1 MNINKKTL
9 QTIILVS
16 SFFVS
21 GIFLNSC
28 ANKVSYGDAGAVET
42 VTTDFGS
49 TDLQQT
55 SVTLVD
61 SLLTFDPLVKVF
73 ENRRPVLFID
83 NLQNSTS
90 EHIDTVSITD
100 TISTK
105 LINTGK
111 FRFVDMTKVNAV
123 RQQYDY
129 QTKSGLVSEETSV
142 KIGRQIG
149 AEYMLYGNISSIIKR
164 DSKTK
169 DSYYKVTLKLMDIE
183 SGIIEWQGEKEI
195 RKQASK
201 TLFGL

>member
-1 MNINKKTL
+1 MENNMNKKSFL
-9 QTIILVS
+9 FVLLAS
-16 SFFVS
+16 SFFLLS
-21 GIFLNSC
+21 AC
-28 ANKVSYGDAGAVET
+28 ANKVSYEDAGDVET

-55 SVTLVD
+55 SVALVD
-61 SLLTFDPLVKVF
+61 SLLTFEPLVKIF
-73 ENRRPVLFID
+73 ENRRPVLFVD
-83 NLQNSTS
+83 TLQNSTS

-123 RQQYDY
+123 KRQYDY
-129 QTKSGLVSEETSV
+129 QTQSGLVSEETSV

-169 DSYYKVTLKLMDIE
+169 DAYYKVTLKLMDIE

-195 RKQASK
+195 RKQANK